1 MAQKLTTDFITT
13 SIPGAYINQVVK
25 STTVGL
31 SSTGIVA
38 LVGEAAGGESYANED
53 IKNNFFTADQFD
65 RVEAKYRSGPIVEAM
80 RAISAPSGDAD
91 IAGSPT
97 RIYIIKTN
105 AGSKASA
112 LVDTDY
118 GTLSD
123 ANYGVDGNKIK
134 FQIVASQAEDTPEKT
149 GTAVPAFGAAL
160 DGASFSI
167 RVNGGAAQVITL
179 SANPV
184 DHSDLATLLVE
195 LNSLLPSGISAYGGV
210 AANTVKL
217 KIDADSGNYRKGWG
231 KTFEL
236 VDSTPGDLALM
247 GLSAGLSKSAAES
260 EIELSVVRS
269 DIGLNQTVAAAGDV
283 ALEIGYQG
291 TTATLTISATAIT
304 TSVTGGSGANLSI
317 DLSQYQTVS
326 DLVDFIN
333 SQTGY
338 KALATTAGV
347 QLKPSDL
354 DKVTAI
360 GICST
365 SSTVRPG
372 RVKKSLA
379 NFKKAVSNIPAVSFA
394 ASETEGLP
402 SPSSAAFLSGGA
414 KGGTSS
420 SDILDGLAKLESV
433 QVNFVVPLI
442 SRDASDDIAEGLTDS
457 SSAYTVD
464 AVHAAVKSHVIKMS
478 SAKLKR
484 NRLGVLSFW
493 GSFVDTQS
501 KAQALAHYR
510 CSLSFQKVQASSAN
524 GTDTF
529 LPWMGAV
536 IAAGMQAA
544 GFYKG
549 ITNKFANL
557 ISFVDPTGFDSG
569 NPGDIETA
577 LESGLLILQKDT
589 SGSKWVSD
597 QTTYGFDNNFVY
609 NSIQATYLSD
619 IAALNLADAC
629 QKAFVGK
636 SLADVNRAVVESFV
650 ATQMDAYK
658 QIKVITSSDDA
669 PLGYKNLKV
678 SIAGGIIYISLEVK
692 ISTTVYFI
700 PINFTIS
707 QVQQSA

>member
-13 SIPGAYINQVVK
+13 SIPGAYINQIVK
-25 STTVGL
+25 STAVGL

-38 LVGEAAGGESYANED
+38 LVGEAAGGESYVNED

-91 IAGSPT
+91 ISGSPT
-97 RIYIIKTN
+97 RVFIIKTN
-105 AGSKASA
+105 TGSKASA

-118 GTLSD
+118 GTISD
-123 ANYGVDGNKIK
+123 ANYGSDGNKIK

-149 GTAVPAFGAAL
+149 GVAISSFGAAL
-160 DGASFSI
+160 DSASFSI
-167 RVNGGAAQVITL
+167 RLNGGAVAVVTL
-179 SANPV
+179 SSNPL
-184 DHSDLATLLVE
+184 DHADIATLIVE
-195 LNSLLPSGISAYGGV
+195 LNAALPSGITASAGV
-210 AANTVKL
+210 AANTLKL
-217 KIDADSGNYRKGWG
+217 KIDADSANYRKGWG
-231 KTFEL
+231 KSFEL
-236 VDSTPGDLALM
+236 VDSTPGDLALL
-247 GLSAGLSKSAAES
+247 GLSAGLTKSAAES
-260 EIELSVVRS
+260 EVELSVIRN
-269 DIGLNQTVAAAGDV
+269 DIGLNQTVASAGDV
-283 ALEIGYQG
+283 AMEIGYQG
-291 TTATLTISATAIT
+291 TTATLTISSTT
-304 TSVTGGSGANLSI
+304 LSTSVTGGSGANLSI
-317 DLSQYQTVS
+317 NLSQYQTVS
-326 DLVDFIN
+326 DLVDYIN

-338 KALATTAGV
+338 KALATSAGV

-360 GICST
+360 GICS
-365 SSTVRPG
+365 SSTARPG
-372 RVKKSLA
+372 RIKKSLA
-379 NFKKAVSNIPAVSFA
+379 NFKKAVSNVPAVIFT

-402 SPSSAAFLSGGA
+402 SPMSATFLSGGA

-420 SDILDGLAKLESV
+420 SDVLDGLEKLESV
-433 QVNFVVPLI
+433 QTNFVVPLF
-442 SRDASDDIAEGLTDS
+442 SRDAADDIAEGLTES
-457 SSAYTVD
+457 SSAYTID
-464 AVHAAVKSHVIKMS
+464 AIHAAVKSHVIKMS

-493 GSFVDTQS
+493 GSFADTQD

-536 IAAGMQAA
+536 IGAGMQAA

-557 ISFVDPTGFDSG
+557 ISFVDPSGFDSG

-589 SGSKWVSD
+589 AGSKWVSD

-619 IAALNLADAC
+619 VAALNLADAC

-658 QIKVITSSDDA
+658 QIKIITSSDDA